1 MSVKIF
7 FQTIILNVSLN
18 WKEYLTIH
26 RTQNKVKAGKLGD
39 KQLQDLSLSLR
50 FSAIAGELKLL
61 S

>member
-1 MSVKIF
+1 M
-7 FQTIILNVSLN
+7 VSLN